1 MSTYSNSTHFSR
13 PSLND
18 TTSKKISLIPS
29 SGTNFH
35 LQASSTVITSF
46 VIPLYTHSFS
56 ADDLCLFIFE
66 NMGNRE
72 RNLESQENHQLIW
85 CLPLLCCFS
94 FYKWQ
99 MTFSYQSSLSPFVFW
114 NPLAVFFFTSSLA
127 VTSISL
133 YLWDHFHQHS
143 NMSYISLLKIQSLL
157 MPHPFPIPTTFSL
170 LPFTAK
176 ILQLSMVSLSTSSSF
191 IPYSSYL
198 DWIYNPTASPWLFLS
213 KSSDQT
219 PHCQILWSF

>member
-1 MSTYSNSTHFSR
+1 MTLSCSWHRSWVVTISPWIFANEWMSTYSNSTHFSR

-114 NPLAVFFFTSSLA
+114 NPLALFFFTSSLCCNINLFIFMGSFSSA
-127 VTSISL
+127 LKHVL
-133 YLWDHFHQHS
+133 Y
-143 NMSYISLLKIQSLL
+143 
-157 MPHPFPIPTTFSL
+157 FS
-170 LPFTAK
+170 
-176 ILQLSMVSLSTSSSF
+176 S
-191 IPYSSYL
+191 
-198 DWIYNPTASPWLFLS
+198 
-213 KSSDQT
+213 
-219 PHCQILWSF
+219 